1 VPSLVVLLVVV
12 LVVYALV
19 DCLQSPGGEVHGL
32 PKPLWLAIIV
42 LLPLVGPLAWLVAG
56 RQRGRASP
64 VARTGRSVAPD
75 DDPEFL
81 WRLDQQRRRDD
92 ED

>member
-1 VPSLVVLLVVV
+1 MASLLVLLVVV

-19 DCLQSPGGEVHGL
+19 DCLQSPGSEVHGL

-56 RQRGRASP
+56 RERGRTAP
-64 VARTGRSVAPD
+64 VARTGRSLAPD

-81 WRLDQQRRRDD
+81 ARLDRQRRDD